1 MNENNSQSN
10 EQLRAE
16 CIDQGIQYHNEKRE
30 LSKEMNS
37 IAKLCSA
44 ETHIPKNVLIKV
56 KDYLHYRG
64 RGWGDDCLSKS
75 EESEKYPDRVSPTF
89 RNLADIIT
97 NAYSTGKEDLLNVYL
112 DALKERGITINI
124 DLSKLTLPSNE
135 VKEKIAIAINQM
147 DPIQCDICEKNDYM
161 TDVLAEQAEVSNLSP
176 KDKYKKI
183 IQLAASKQAGR
194 DIDDKVHDEY
204 LKIEL
209 FSNGLE
215 EINKI
220 EQEESN

>member
-1 MNENNSQSN
+1 
-10 EQLRAE
+10 
-16 CIDQGIQYHNEKRE
+16 
-30 LSKEMNS
+30 
-37 IAKLCSA
+37 
-44 ETHIPKNVLIKV
+44 
-56 KDYLHYRG
+56 
-64 RGWGDDCLSKS
+64 
-75 EESEKYPDRVSPTF
+75 
-89 RNLADIIT
+89 
-97 NAYSTGKEDLLNVYL
+97 
-112 DALKERGITINI
+112 
-124 DLSKLTLPSNE
+124 
-135 VKEKIAIAINQM
+135 M

-194 DIDDKVHDEY
+194 DVDDKVHDEY

-215 EINKI
+215 EVNKI